1 MKSLFVA
8 MPAIVLLAGTLAEAQ
23 PPVSELTKTITAL
36 DSALCDSYDKCQL
49 EKFSPESDAGALPLW
64 QKDGAK

>member
-1 MKSLFVA
+1 

-23 PPVSELTKTITAL
+23 PPVSELTKTITAR
-36 DSALCDSYDKCQL
+36 DAAHFDSYDKCEL
-49 EKFSPESDAGALPLW
+49 EKFSPKSDAGALHPW